1 MYQANK
7 GYGFIIGEDRNDYF
21 FHVSQVKSVDSPE
34 QGEKVEFEPSK
45 NEKGLCANNIIV
57 KKTAAGKFIALGN
70 IRLKASNIKDYG
82 ISAEETY
89 YQKVYKWRYIDATS
103 KFGKLLGVKHTYYYD
118 TGEWYKISKKR
129 FEAISAGS
137 ERYYHVMK
145 ASKGE
150 IIGRYYSY
158 YCVGNS
164 DLNEADDL
172 LAPYDGIFD
181 LNDSK
186 YGWHLTSESFE
197 FFGIYL

>member
-1 MYQANK
+1 
-7 GYGFIIGEDRNDYF
+7 
-21 FHVSQVKSVDSPE
+21 
-34 QGEKVEFEPSK
+34 
-45 NEKGLCANNIIV
+45 
-57 KKTAAGKFIALGN
+57 
-70 IRLKASNIKDYG
+70 
-82 ISAEETY
+82 
-89 YQKVYKWRYIDATS
+89 
-103 KFGKLLGVKHTYYYD
+103 
-118 TGEWYKISKKR
+118 
-129 FEAISAGS
+129 
-137 ERYYHVMK
+137 MK